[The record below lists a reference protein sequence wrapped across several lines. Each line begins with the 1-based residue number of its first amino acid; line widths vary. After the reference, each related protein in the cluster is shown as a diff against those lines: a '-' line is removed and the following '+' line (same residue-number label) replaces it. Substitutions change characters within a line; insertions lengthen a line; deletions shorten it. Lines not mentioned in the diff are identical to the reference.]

1 MRTDTMSTDK
11 VNILLVD
18 DQPGKLLAYEAM
30 LSDLGENLI
39 KANSGNEALEH
50 LLETEF
56 AVVLLDVCM
65 PNIDGFEL
73 ARLIRQHPRCQRTAI
88 IFVSAI
94 ASSDLDRLK
103 GYEYGA
109 VDYVSVPI
117 EPELLRA
124 RVTVF
129 ADLYRK
135 TRALEQLNQELE
147 QRVAERTA
155 DLEAELAERKRT
167 EAALRESEAHFR
179 LLVDGVR
186 DYAILTLD
194 MEERISSWNPGAERI
209 FGYSE
214 KEVIG
219 QSFELLFTPK
229 DQAGMPEAEVEQAQ
243 TTGHGD
249 DERWHARKDGSRF
262 FARGMVTPLHDE
274 SGQIR
279 GFVKIA
285 RDITERKRDEEALRD
300 SEALNRSLMES
311 SADCVKVLDTDGK
324 LVFINRPGM
333 CLMEIDDFTPYIGRP
348 WAELW
353 PVDVR
358 MEPLAAV
365 AKALDGGVGRYQG
378 FWPTAKGTPK
388 CWDVVVTPVRN
399 AAGEIVRL
407 LSVARDITANKQA
420 EERLVYLAS
429 YDTLTELPNRVL
441 FMARLTHELAV
452 ASRHKQMVA
461 ILFLDLDGFK
471 HINDTL
477 GHEVGD
483 RLLKAVAARLV
494 ACVRDSDT
502 VGRFGGDEFVLILAD
517 IAHVNDAN
525 RVAQK
530 ILRAISKPV
539 ALDGTDL
546 FVTASIGI
554 SLYPE
559 DGQEAHGL
567 LKNADA
573 AMYLAKQG
581 GNSYQHY
588 SSDLSVQASSRMT
601 LDRALRRALERDEF
615 VLHYQPQ
622 INLASGQIDTV
633 EALLRWR
640 SPDSDQLV
648 PPMEFIPLAEERGLI
663 VPIGEWV
670 IRAACAQIQ
679 AWRGQGFA
687 PVRVAV
693 NVSARQFRQKNIQKV
708 FASALAE
715 SGLDHSCV
723 EVELTESLLQTE
735 QAERILLA
743 LKAAGITIAID
754 DFGTGFSSL
763 SYLKRF
769 PVDILK
775 IDRSFAHGI
784 PEHMDNAAIC
794 RAIVAMAHS
803 LNLKVIGEGVE
814 TRDQLACLRELDC
827 DAVQGYLL
835 SRPLP
840 ADEFAEQLTP
850 QIRQAPRPLNSD
862 RRI

>member
-1 MRTDTMSTDK
+1 MSTDK

-18 DQPGKLLAYEAM
+18 DQPGKLLTYEAI
-30 LSDLGENLI
+30 LSDLDENLI
-39 KANSGNEALEH
+39 KASSGKEALEH

-56 AVVLLDVCM
+56 ALVLLDVCM

-73 ARLIRQHPRCQRTAI
+73 AGLIRQHPRCQKTAI
-88 IFVSAI
+88 IFVTAV

-103 GYEYGA
+103 GYESGA

-129 ADLYRK
+129 ADLFRK
-135 TRALEQLNQELE
+135 TRALERLNQELE

-167 EAALRESEAHFR
+167 EAALRQSEAHFR
-179 LLVDGVR
+179 LLVEGLR

-229 DQAGMPEAEVEQAQ
+229 DQAGGTAEAEVEQAQ
-243 TTGHGD
+243 ATGRGD
-249 DERWHARKDGSRF
+249 DERWHVRKDGSRF
-262 FARGMVTPLHDE
+262 FASGMVTPLHDE
-274 SGQIR
+274 FGQIR

-300 SEALNRSLMES
+300 SEALNSSLMES
-311 SADCVKVLDTDGK
+311 SADCVNVLNTDGK
-324 LVFINRPGM
+324 LLFMNGPGM
-333 CLMEIDDFTPYIGRP
+333 SLMEIDDFSPFIGRA

-353 PVDVR
+353 PSRVR
-358 MEPLAAV
+358 PEPIAAV
-365 AKALDGGVGRYQG
+365 TKALAGAVGRFQELC
-378 FWPTAKGTPK
+378 PTAKGTPK
-388 CWDVVVTPVRN
+388 WWDVMVTPVRN

-407 LSVARDITANKQA
+407 LSVARDTTASKQS
-420 EERLVYLAS
+420 EDRLVYLAN

-441 FMARLTHELAV
+441 FMDRMTHELAV
-452 ASRHKQMVA
+452 ASRHKQIIA

-483 RLLKAVAARLV
+483 RLLKSVAARLV
-494 ACVRDSDT
+494 GCVRSSDT

-517 IAHVNDAN
+517 IARMNDAN

-554 SLYPE
+554 SFYPD

-581 GNSYQHY
+581 GNSYQQY
-588 SSDLSVQASSRMT
+588 SLDLSVQASSRMT

-648 PPMEFIPLAEERGLI
+648 PPDGVYSPGRRARPDRPDWRVGDTRRLRPDPGVARPGLRAGAARGECLRPA
-663 VPIGEWV
+663 VPPEKHPAGVRSRPCGVWPRSFLCRS
-670 IRAACAQIQ
+670 RADRKPAANR
-679 AWRGQGFA
+679 AGGTRSAGF
-687 PVRVAV
+687 
-693 NVSARQFRQKNIQKV
+693 
-708 FASALAE
+708 E
-715 SGLDHSCV
+715 SGRHHHRHRRLRHGLLV
-723 EVELTESLLQTE
+723 AELS
-735 QAERILLA
+735 QA
-743 LKAAGITIAID
+743 
-754 DFGTGFSSL
+754 L
-763 SYLKRF
+763 SRGYAQ
-769 PVDILK
+769 
-775 IDRSFAHGI
+775 DRSLVYARN
-784 PEHMDNAAIC
+784 P
-794 RAIVAMAHS
+794 
-803 LNLKVIGEGVE
+803 
-814 TRDQLACLRELDC
+814 
-827 DAVQGYLL
+827 
-835 SRPLP
+835 
-840 ADEFAEQLTP
+840 
-850 QIRQAPRPLNSD
+850 
-862 RRI
+862 